1 MGGAGRGA
9 APLEGQRSSIAV
21 LLELDYRQ
29 PVTLPVGLTDYY
41 RWWSSPWTL
50 LIISLCT
57 VFGKKK

>member
-29 PVTLPVGLTDYY
+29 PVLLCRSVSLTITGGGRLHGLY
-41 RWWSSPWTL
+41 
-50 LIISLCT
+50 
-57 VFGKKK
+57 